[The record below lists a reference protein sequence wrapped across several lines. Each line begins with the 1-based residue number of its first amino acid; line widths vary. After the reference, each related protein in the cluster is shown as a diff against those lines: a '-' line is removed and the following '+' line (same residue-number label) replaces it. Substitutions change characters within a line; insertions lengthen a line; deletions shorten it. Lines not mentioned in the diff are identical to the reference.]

1 MTSDHQFAKLFG
13 VRLLKK
19 VEGVGVGFM
28 KKHTKLGSWHE
39 IGKHMLSSFKCGQG
53 GSGLKDQK
61 TLHASFVMA
70 LPFKDSPQTPLRWRR
85 KNCTS
90 KKPPFKV
97 TPSLALCLSP
107 QHHRILR
114 AGGDAN
120 SAAAGSRASYVH
132 YLLNI
137 STLVDWQLNL
147 IRRLSA

>member
-1 MTSDHQFAKLFG
+1 MLNQVLTSDHQFAKLFG

-97 TPSLALCLSP
+97 TPSHSASRRNTIATCALAAT
-107 QHHRILR
+107 R
-114 AGGDAN
+114 DAN
-120 SAAAGSRASYVH
+120 SAAAGNRASYVH
-132 YLLNI
+132 YPLNV
-137 STLVDWQLNL
+137 STQID
-147 IRRLSA
+147 RCS